1 MPAVHDLINPFVWIL
16 GSPPAGWERGL
27 ETFWPILVE
36 GMLVSVALGLVGCWL
51 VVRGLSLLGDALAHS
66 VLPGIVIGFLIGR
79 SLQSA
84 WILVGATVMGMA
96 AAVLVQAVRDNSRVK
111 EDASLGIVFTTLF
124 ALGVVLI
131 NRYASGTDLDPGC
144 VLYGQLE
151 YFTPDRWTKV
161 LPMAGILVGVVVL
174 TAAFYRH
181 LLVSTFDPLLARS
194 MGVPAAAVH
203 YAVMAVLSLTT
214 VASFEA
220 VGAILAVALLV
231 TPGST
236 ARLWTDRMP
245 IMLLLSAAH
254 AVLATAIGYWLSHPS
269 ILNTSSSGAIS
280 VAGFGLFLASWL
292 LAPRRGLATQWRV
305 RRRLRRTM
313 ADENLVKAVHELTA
327 GAVPAV
333 GVATVAPADVA
344 IADAGPSGGAV
355 AVASTRGPAG
365 VAEADL
371 RDLLQLR
378 AGRFASAVRRA
389 VARGWAVRRDGRVDL
404 TAAGHQRA
412 ESLSRAHELWE
423 QYLRQEVGVADDHL
437 HDPAELVEH
446 YLSEERVAE
455 LKATVGSRQ

>member
-1 MPAVHDLINPFVWIL
+1 MPTVQDLINPFVWIL
-16 GSPPAGWERGL
+16 GAPPAGWRPGL

-66 VLPGIVIGFLIGR
+66 VLPGIAIGFLVGR
-79 SLQSA
+79 SLQSV
-84 WILVGATVMGMA
+84 WILVGATLMGMA

-124 ALGVVLI
+124 AVGVVLI
-131 NRYASGTDLDPGC
+131 NLYAGQTDLDPGC
-144 VLYGQLE
+144 VLYGQIE
-151 YFTPDRWTKV
+151 YFIRTPEKIW
-161 LPMAGILVGVVVL
+161 PMAGILAGILLLTVV
-174 TAAFYRH
+174 FYRH

-194 MGVPAAAVH
+194 MGVPATAVH
-203 YAVMAVLSLTT
+203 YAIMAVLSLTT

-245 IMLLLSAAH
+245 VMLLLAAAH
-254 AVLATAIGYWLSHPS
+254 AIVATAIGYWLSHPS

-292 LAPRRGLATQWRV
+292 LAPRRGLLSQWRV
-305 RRRLRRTM
+305 RGRLRRTM
-313 ADENLVKAVHELTA
+313 ADENLVKAVHELTTA
-327 GAVPAV
+327 GARTATPAV
-333 GVATVAPADVA
+333 TEPAVTGQMIVAAGAPA
-344 IADAGPSGGAV
+344 
-355 AVASTRGPAG
+355 TTG

-378 AGRFASAVRRA
+378 AARFASAVRRA

-404 TAAGHQRA
+404 TPAGHQRA
-412 ESLSRAHELWE
+412 ESLAHAHELWE

-437 HDPAELVEH
+437 HDPAEWVEH
-446 YLSEERVAE
+446 YLNEERVEE
-455 LKATVGSRQ
+455 LRATVGSRR